1 MTPEELRKN
10 IAVMQAALDGKEIQW
25 RDKECPDEWQVSKN
39 HYFDFVGNEYR
50 VKPEP
55 VEYWINQYE
64 NKTINVFDTE
74 DKALKHQK
82 DAYTKTDFNRMIHV
96 KEVEE

>member
-1 MTPEELRKN
+1 MTPDELRES
-10 IAVMQAALDGKEIQW
+10 ITVMQAALDGKEIQW

-55 VEYWINQYE
+55 IERWVNIYPNGSTTVWAKEEYAKQSLGDVGR
-64 NKTINVFDTE
+64 TV
-74 DKALKHQK
+74 HM
-82 DAYTKTDFNRMIHV
+82 R
-96 KEVEE
+96 EVVNE